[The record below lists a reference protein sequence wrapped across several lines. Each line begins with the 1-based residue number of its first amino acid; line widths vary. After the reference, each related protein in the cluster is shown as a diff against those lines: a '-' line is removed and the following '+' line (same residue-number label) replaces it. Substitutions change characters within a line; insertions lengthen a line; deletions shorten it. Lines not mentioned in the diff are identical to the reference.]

1 MPLSLKMRQVN
12 LTLECKH
19 CGHPIT
25 KTGRWFI
32 SVNRFKC
39 EGCNREVPL
48 RYSDKIALFK
58 KHARLTQPKPSRA

>member
-12 LTLECKH
+12 LTLECMH

-32 SVNRFKC
+32 SAHRFKC
-39 EGCNREVPL
+39 DGCSREVPL
-48 RYSDKIALFK
+48 GYSEKIALFK
-58 KHARLTQPKPSRA
+58 KHAHLTQPSRA